1 MELIDNINHIMKD
14 DLAKTIKPN
23 SKVSIASMCFSIY
36 AFQQLKN
43 ELEGIE
49 ELRFIFT
56 SPAFVKERTSK
67 TKREFYIPRLSRE
80 KSLYGTEYEIKLRNE
95 LTQRA
100 IAKECTDWIRKK
112 IRFKSNITNEN
123 IQGFIS
129 VSNNTDTICYNPVC
143 GFTTT
148 DLGCEKGNNSFNYVI
163 KFAAP
168 ESRQYLQ
175 MFNNLWQDKDKLQD
189 VTEQIIESISNVYKE
204 NSGEFIY
211 FIALYNIFNEF
222 LLKEKTVSDNLI
234 REIDSVVPK
243 YILFVFKY
251 KDEIQIAISYKE
263 KLASGDK
270 FKILKIYR
278 SEWQKE
284 ESVLLELNGLDLDTV
299 FNGFIS
305 QISNGK
311 IEINENTE
319 IKQAVEKSVE
329 IERLKRQIEQLKSKI
344 RQEVQF
350 NKQIEL
356 KNELKPL
363 KYELGNLI
371 D

>member
-1 MELIDNINHIMKD
+1 MMLFSEKTQLNRIIPKAKFMKLAGLSTVVRKEFQNNVDRLILANILRKDTVNIN
-14 DLAKTIKPN
+14 
-23 SKVSIASMCFSIY
+23 
-36 AFQQLKN
+36 QGKN
-43 ELEGIE
+43 
-49 ELRFIFT
+49 
-56 SPAFVKERTSK
+56 VN
-67 TKREFYIPRLSRE
+67 
-80 KSLYGTEYEIKLRNE
+80 EI
-95 LTQRA
+95 
-100 IAKECTDWIRKK
+100 
-112 IRFKSNITNEN
+112 
-123 IQGFIS
+123 
-129 VSNNTDTICYNPVC
+129 
-143 GFTTT
+143 
-148 DLGCEKGNNSFNYVI
+148 
-163 KFAAP
+163 
-168 ESRQYLQ
+168 
-175 MFNNLWQDKDKLQD
+175 D
-189 VTEQIIESISNVYKE
+189 V
-204 NSGEFIY
+204 F
-211 FIALYNIFNEF
+211 EF

-234 REIDSVVPK
+234 REIDSVIPK

-278 SEWQKE
+278 SEWQKK

-329 IERLKRQIEQLKSKI
+329 IERLEHRIEQLKSKI
-344 RQEVQF
+344 RKEVQF

-356 KNELKPL
+356 KNELKTL

>member
-1 MELIDNINHIMKD
+1 MMLFSEKTQLNRIIPKAKFMKLAGLSTVVRKEFQNNVDRLILANILRKDTVNIN
-14 DLAKTIKPN
+14 
-23 SKVSIASMCFSIY
+23 
-36 AFQQLKN
+36 QGKN
-43 ELEGIE
+43 
-49 ELRFIFT
+49 
-56 SPAFVKERTSK
+56 VN
-67 TKREFYIPRLSRE
+67 
-80 KSLYGTEYEIKLRNE
+80 EI
-95 LTQRA
+95 
-100 IAKECTDWIRKK
+100 
-112 IRFKSNITNEN
+112 
-123 IQGFIS
+123 
-129 VSNNTDTICYNPVC
+129 
-143 GFTTT
+143 
-148 DLGCEKGNNSFNYVI
+148 
-163 KFAAP
+163 
-168 ESRQYLQ
+168 
-175 MFNNLWQDKDKLQD
+175 D
-189 VTEQIIESISNVYKE
+189 V
-204 NSGEFIY
+204 F
-211 FIALYNIFNEF
+211 EF

-234 REIDSVVPK
+234 REIDSVIPK

-278 SEWQKE
+278 SEWQKK
-284 ESVLLELNGLDLDTV
+284 ESVLLELNGLDLDAV

-329 IERLKRQIEQLKSKI
+329 IERLERQIEQLKNKI
-344 RQEVQF
+344 RKEVQF

-356 KNELKPL
+356 KNELKTL